1 MRDQD
6 VFFKMQ
12 CPSCLMIIPFECH
25 LDKTRTHGST
35 INHFAGI
42 ISYTGYSYYYCT
54 ILLLFL
60 ETILAM
66 LLKFIMD

>member
-1 MRDQD
+1 
-6 VFFKMQ
+6 
-12 CPSCLMIIPFECH
+12 MIIPFECH

-35 INHFAGI
+35 TNHFAGI

-60 ETILAM
+60 ETILEM